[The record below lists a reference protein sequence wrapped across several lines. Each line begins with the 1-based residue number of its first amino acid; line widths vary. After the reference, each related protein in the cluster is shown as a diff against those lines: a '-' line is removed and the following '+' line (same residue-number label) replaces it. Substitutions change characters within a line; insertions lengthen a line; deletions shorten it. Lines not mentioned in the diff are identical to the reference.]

1 MKPFLIISLNA
12 QKVLPLNNMPNALP
26 IINIEP
32 FVAKQIHLACLNVG
46 FFYLTGHGLSNEYVA
61 RIRSLSKEF
70 FSLPDHE
77 KNEISITKT
86 DFARGYQ
93 RLGQN
98 ITQYAQDWHEG
109 IDLYAP
115 VGPHHPL
122 HKRKS
127 KTLTGVNPIPKQIPE
142 FESIVNDYVVKMK
155 EIGMA
160 VMHGMA
166 MGLGLEEHYFEQ
178 FVDDSFWVMRM
189 IGYPQL
195 KQSEDVG
202 ISCGEHTDYGCLT
215 ILNTDETTGALQVLS
230 KSGKWITADPIPGA
244 FVINIGDMVNN
255 WTNDLYK
262 STLHRVIHAK
272 SSYRVSVPFFF
283 EPNFD
288 AIIQPL
294 DVCVQASGKA
304 PAYKPIMYG
313 DHLLSKVT
321 NNFDVGENK
330 ASL

>member
-1 MKPFLIISLNA
+1 
-12 QKVLPLNNMPNALP
+12 MPNALP

-32 FVAKQIHLACLNVG
+32 FVNNGSLEDKVKVAKQIHLACLNVG

-202 ISCGEHTDYGCLT
+202 ISCGE
-215 ILNTDETTGALQVLS
+215 
-230 KSGKWITADPIPGA
+230 
-244 FVINIGDMVNN
+244 N